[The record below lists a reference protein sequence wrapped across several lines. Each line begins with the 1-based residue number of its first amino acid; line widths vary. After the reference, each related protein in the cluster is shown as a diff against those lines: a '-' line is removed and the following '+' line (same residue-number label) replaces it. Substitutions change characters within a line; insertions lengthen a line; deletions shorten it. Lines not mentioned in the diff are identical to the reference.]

1 MNIIVDRPRLVRAVL
16 QYLNTKFGNL
26 TPKIRKGDSDSIF
39 PGSIFYVD
47 SNNRPFFEFEENG
60 SVWVSYRDIFSVV
73 QKYFCLSRENTEL
86 IIKYW
91 LSETY
96 NLKNIVV
103 KTDSLT
109 PLSYWDMKIL

>member
-16 QYLNTKFGNL
+16 QYLNMKFGNL

-47 SNNRPFFEFEENG
+47 SNSYPLFELEKNEY
-60 SVWVSYRDIFSVV
+60 VWVSYGNIFSVV
-73 QKYFCLSRENTEL
+73 QKYFCLGYEDSRL

-103 KTDSLT
+103 KTDNAV
-109 PLSYWDMKIL
+109 PLPTWDMKIL